1 MAGTGSWIASFFP
14 ALLMLMIVAMN
25 HLITN
30 QRNDRRLAD
39 ETLRFRAAL
48 ATELRALLDLYEA
61 NLGLI
66 ARKADYILS
75 SRSSVVVYKGNLGA
89 ADAPARAARHRAGG
103 AGLCPQR
110 EDRSRGSMRTS
121 NAGSPISSRRPR
133 PTSRRG
139 RGCTRR
145 PLNNCLRPAVCRGAG
160 LLLCPQSSNETSQL
174 ACRPKGRQLGSDDR
188 AKVGTKPLDVGD
200 QPLMRGF
207 DRRSESSSGAVPV
220 FGRASMLP
228 SATKQS
234 REFPLPWLRPR
245 RCTMSGRM
253 PDCRRPAAPCLEM
266 GGELP
271 HYSFLGCPTAWPR
284 PERQRSRD

>member
-1 MAGTGSWIASFFP
+1 MESRHSLSIVSVRWPTLHDKFPCANLPGGARQRLGSRHHCEARTRRGNP
-14 ALLMLMIVAMN
+14 ALL
-25 HLITN
+25 
-30 QRNDRRLAD
+30 
-39 ETLRFRAAL
+39 
-48 ATELRALLDLYEA
+48 
-61 NLGLI
+61 
-66 ARKADYILS
+66 
-75 SRSSVVVYKGNLGA
+75 
-89 ADAPARAARHRAGG
+89 APA
-103 AGLCPQR
+103 
-110 EDRSRGSMRTS
+110 
-121 NAGSPISSRRPR
+121 
-133 PTSRRG
+133 
-139 RGCTRR
+139 
-145 PLNNCLRPAVCRGAG
+145 AG